1 MRVLV
6 TGSSGHVGGAI
17 ASRLISSG
25 WDVIGLSRTPS
36 YIQNLNQNLQ
46 IDLGSKTLAEQISVQ
61 TLRCDA
67 IVHAAADLDKQL
79 YTSDICLTNCLGTQQ
94 ILKLADFWQV
104 ENFLYISSVPIIGK
118 PQVLPVTEDHP
129 IDPPTAYHASKLFGE
144 YLTLLA
150 NRNGLTGSILRLTSP
165 IGPGMPD
172 NRILSVFIKRALA
185 NQPLQLSGQGTR
197 QQNYVDVRDV
207 SIAVENCLRK
217 HAVGLF
223 NIAGKRS
230 ISNLELAQVCI
241 TELASSSKI
250 EFTGQLDPEEAIN
263 WDISIQKASN
273 YLDYYPRYEIEHSIR
288 ALRTKYETSFN

>member
-17 ASRLISSG
+17 ASHLISSG
-25 WDVIGLSRTPS
+25 WDVIGLSRTPN
-36 YIQNLNQNLQ
+36 YIQNLNQSLQ

-61 TLRCDA
+61 TSRCDA
-67 IVHAAADLDKQL
+67 IVHAAASLDKRL

-104 ENFLYISSVPIIGK
+104 EIFIYVSSVPIIGK
-118 PQVLPVTEDHP
+118 PKVRPITEDHP

-172 NRILSVFIKRALA
+172 NRILSVFTRRALA

-217 HAVGLF
+217 HVAGLF
-223 NIAGKRS
+223 NIAGKCS

-241 TELASSSKI
+241 NELASSSEI
-250 EFTGQLDPEEAIN
+250 EFTGQSDPEEAIN
-263 WDISIQKASN
+263 WDVSILKAIS
-273 YLDYYPRYEIEHSIR
+273 YLDYCPQYEIRHSIH
-288 ALRTKYETSFN
+288 ALRTKYEASSN